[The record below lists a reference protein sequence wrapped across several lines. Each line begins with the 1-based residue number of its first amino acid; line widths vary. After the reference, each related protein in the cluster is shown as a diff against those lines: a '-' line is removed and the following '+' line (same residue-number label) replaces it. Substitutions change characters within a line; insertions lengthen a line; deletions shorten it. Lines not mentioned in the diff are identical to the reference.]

1 MIALF
6 ADETG
11 RVYLTHYKPELL
23 SPERRAEA
31 VAEVESIPDPPAIED
46 GFQAYLK
53 VEDGVPVWYLEP
65 RTYTEEEKNLLA
77 ITLSSR
83 IVITE
88 KVLAEALDDDTIAK
102 ISVLFPLWKAGLT
115 VSVGDV
121 YQWDGTLV
129 ECIQAHTTQEDWTP
143 DVTPSLWKIHRSATD
158 EPQPWV
164 QPAGAHDAYQIGDKV
179 THNGSTWES
188 TAADNVWE
196 PGVYG
201 WVEI

>member
-11 RVYLTHYKPELL
+11 RVYLTHYKPDLL

-31 VAEVESIPDPPAIED
+31 AAEVESIPDPPAVDD
-46 GFQAYLK
+46 GFQAFLK

-88 KVLAEALDDDTIAK
+88 KVLADDLDDATIAQ

-129 ECIQAHTTQEDWTP
+129 ECIQAHTTQE
-143 DVTPSLWKIHRSATD
+143 
-158 EPQPWV
+158 
-164 QPAGAHDAYQIGDKV
+164 G
-179 THNGSTWES
+179 
-188 TAADNVWE
+188 
-196 PGVYG
+196 
-201 WVEI
+201 